1 MMLKICVCLR
11 KIGNDFPYFWRG
23 SLSDLAKRESKLL
36 PILKSFFYENQMC
49 LSKITLF
56 FLTAFFPAKPMV
68 KFETDS
74 IEIHFY
80 QKYHKMSPFLC
91 DQKIEIQMNKEK
103 NTTKCPLFYV

>member
-1 MMLKICVCLR
+1 MDSSQIGKVMMLKICVCLR
-11 KIGNDFPYFWRG
+11 KIGKDFPHFWRG

-36 PILKSFFYENQMC
+36 PILKSFFLM
-49 LSKITLF
+49 KIKCVFQKLPF

-80 QKYHKMSPFLC
+80 QKYHKMSPFF
-91 DQKIEIQMNKEK
+91 M
-103 NTTKCPLFYV
+103 

>member
-1 MMLKICVCLR
+1 MKIKSV
-11 KIGNDFPYFWRG
+11 FQ
-23 SLSDLAKRESKLL
+23 KL
-36 PILKSFFYENQMC
+36 P
-49 LSKITLF
+49 F

-91 DQKIEIQMNKEK
+91 DQKIEVQMNKEK
-103 NTTKCPLFYV
+103 KTYDTTFSHIRLYRPICPTFITRP